1 MVTVSTGKNQMLKTY
16 IQMFKNFK
24 SMMAFMPFLKLFD
37 NLGVKQRVYQTE
49 NSYRI
54 FHPAHQQHC
63 LGRPGHHCSSR
74 F

>member
-37 NLGVKQRVYQTE
+37 NLGVK
-49 NSYRI
+49 
-54 FHPAHQQHC
+54 
-63 LGRPGHHCSSR
+63 
-74 F
+74 